1 MKKSNKYI
9 IKKIFLF
16 LSLFPYFCFI
26 YIGISNFATSLV
38 HDGYFNL
45 YFLIKPIID
54 FWFEIISDTNI
65 ILMLF
70 TFFCVAY
77 PISYLID
84 ENRKKRKIKNRN
96 DKVNKCNI
104 LFTLFIMS
112 FIPYLYLVYSC
123 IFGIE
128 GLFFNNSIYYG
139 FSAIY
144 QAFLIFSLIPIYP
157 TIILFQFI
165 YFLKEYKNI
174 SFKYKKITRAI
185 IFFLLLLLIVPSI
198 SYKIIGNR
206 SINIQYENDKIII
219 EKYLKEV
226 FGEKY
231 YKNMEIL
238 KPKDNLSSSYKVNTP
253 LLNENFT
260 ITLDDEKKV
269 ILNSFYEEFV
279 KENKL
284 NDRLSSYLKMYYDFP
299 SYYEINSSIYNFQ
312 INKIND
318 IDDLIKDCEFK
329 IKYFNINILTFNI

>member
-1 MKKSNKYI
+1 M
-9 IKKIFLF
+9 
-16 LSLFPYFCFI
+16 
-26 YIGISNFATSLV
+26 
-38 HDGYFNL
+38 
-45 YFLIKPIID
+45 
-54 FWFEIISDTNI
+54 
-65 ILMLF
+65 
-70 TFFCVAY
+70 
-77 PISYLID
+77 
-84 ENRKKRKIKNRN
+84 
-96 DKVNKCNI
+96 
-104 LFTLFIMS
+104 
-112 FIPYLYLVYSC
+112 
-123 IFGIE
+123 
-128 GLFFNNSIYYG
+128 
-139 FSAIY
+139 
-144 QAFLIFSLIPIYP
+144 IFSLIPIYP

-329 IKYFNINILTFNI
+329 INYFNINKDSYNKDEIVDVVKHYYINYDNILKKYYNFPYLMFYVKINEKNYASIQTTRSENDKEKISLIFDGYNNESGNTILYEKVTINIMEN